1 MRLFLA
7 LDVPYEMRR
16 NLELLLKLLQ
26 PTAAISWSPLSN
38 LHITTKFIGMWPID
52 RFDELKDALPQV
64 PRPGP
69 LKIAIRG
76 LGWFPNPHHP
86 HVLYAGIQ
94 APDSLHQLARDYDRV
109 CAELGVPAETKPFH
123 PHLTLARIKGD
134 LDLFPL
140 KKTIADLPN
149 ADFGAFTAK
158 DLHLYQSRPT
168 ASGSVY
174 TKIAT
179 YPLEV

>member
-1 MRLFLA
+1 MRLFLG

-16 NLELLLKLLQ
+16 NLELLLQLLQ

-38 LHITTKFIGMWPID
+38 LHITTKFLGAFPD
-52 RFDELKDALPQV
+52 ERVDELKDALQHI
-64 PRPGP
+64 PRPGN

-76 LGWFPNPHHP
+76 IGWFPNPHHP

-94 APDSLHQLARDYDRV
+94 APPALAQLAKDCDAA
-109 CAELGVPAETKPFH
+109 CGELGVPLETKPFH

-134 LDLFPL
+134 MDLFPL

-149 ADFGAFTAK
+149 ADFGAYTAK
-158 DLHLYQSRPT
+158 DLHLYVSRPT
-168 ASGSVY
+168 SSGSVY